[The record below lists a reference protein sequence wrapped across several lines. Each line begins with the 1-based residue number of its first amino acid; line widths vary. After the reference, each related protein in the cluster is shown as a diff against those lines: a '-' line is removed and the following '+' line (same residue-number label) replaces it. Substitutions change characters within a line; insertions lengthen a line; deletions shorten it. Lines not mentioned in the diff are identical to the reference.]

1 MARNSD
7 SNKTITIDVADALL
21 KEERQIA
28 PRDHTTLRE
37 LVQEGLRRVIDE
49 RRPARK
55 PFRLRSI
62 KPEGPGYWPILR
74 QLVTETK
81 VAGPR
86 IHDAMIAAGCLAHGV
101 TELWTADRDFSR
113 FPALRARNACVG

>member
-1 MARNSD
+1 M
-7 SNKTITIDVADALL
+7 
-21 KEERQIA
+21 
-28 PRDHTTLRE
+28 
-37 LVQEGLRRVIDE
+37 QEGLRRVIDE

-55 PFRLRSI
+55 PFCLRSI

-86 IHDAMIAAGCLAHGV
+86 IHDARIAAVCLAHGV
-101 TELWTADRDFSR
+101 TEPWKANRDFSR
-113 FPALRARNACVG
+113 FPALRTRNLCVE